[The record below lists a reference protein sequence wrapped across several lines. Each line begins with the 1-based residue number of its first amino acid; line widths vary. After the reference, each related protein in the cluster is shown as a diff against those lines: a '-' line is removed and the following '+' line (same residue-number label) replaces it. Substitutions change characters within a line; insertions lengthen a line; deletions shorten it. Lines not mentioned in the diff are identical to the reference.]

1 MSIEIRRGSG
11 EKTPQFWSSEV
22 SVMYGRTTLSD
33 FRLISD
39 VGRFQTTRLKTVKT
53 RKTLIAIRPAVEDS
67 RRCCTRL
74 PYTFGPKGLQN
85 RRGDRAAAPFRQV
98 RGGLGELA
106 LSAPHE
112 EDAARKH
119 GRGREERDP
128 HRKTGERKVPAGRRS
143 CRAAGRAPGGR
154 AGHSARS
161 GGPGRRAG
169 RAGRFAGGLAARRLA
184 GRFARRLA
192 GRFARRLAGR
202 LAGRLA
208 RGLAGRFTGCAAGG
222 RGYFDERVRVM
233 ADCLSARV
241 RDGHGLLWRIDH
253 HHHRT
258 VVLLRGTGLHAVAID
273 QEPRRRCDGYRKRV
287 TRSFDLPTI
296 ETWTYVARQRCRR
309 CCGDG
314 SKHYCEQNKKLFHPL
329 TSPLTFD

>member
-85 RRGDRAAAPFRQV
+85 RRGDLAAAPFCQV
-98 RGGLGELA
+98 RGGLLGELA
-106 LSAPHE
+106 LSAPYE

-128 HRKTGERKVPAGRRS
+128 HRKAGERKVPAGRRS
-143 CRAAGRAPGGR
+143 RRAAGRAAGGR
-154 AGHSARS
+154 AGDAARG
-161 GGPGRRAG
+161 GGPGRAAVGRA
-169 RAGRFAGGLAARRLA
+169 RRFAGRFASG
-184 GRFARRLA
+184 
-192 GRFARRLAGR
+192 
-202 LAGRLA
+202 LA
-208 RGLAGRFTGCAAGG
+208 RGLAGRLTGGFPGRSAGRASGCAEHDLVVGNRLCRRERHGRSISAELDAEFGLATRLDGGAVKSGAAEIAGID
-222 RGYFDERVRVM
+222 RDLVRP
-233 ADCLSARV
+233 
-241 RDGHGLLWRIDH
+241 
-253 HHHRT
+253 
-258 VVLLRGTGLHAVAID
+258 LRN
-273 QEPRRRCDGYRKRV
+273 R
-287 TRSFDLPTI
+287 FDL
-296 ETWTYVARQRCRR
+296 E
-309 CCGDG
+309 
-314 SKHYCEQNKKLFHPL
+314 
-329 TSPLTFD
+329 

>member
-85 RRGDRAAAPFRQV
+85 RRGDLAAAPFRQV
-98 RGGLGELA
+98 RSGLLGELA

-128 HRKTGERKVPAGRRS
+128 HRKAGERKVPAGRRGR
-143 CRAAGRAPGGR
+143 RAAGRAAGGR

-169 RAGRFAGGLAARRLA
+169 RAGRFAGGLARRFAGGLARRFA
-184 GRFARRLA
+184 GRFA
-192 GRFARRLAGR
+192 GGLAGR
-202 LAGRLA
+202 LTGCFPGRSAGRA
-208 RGLAGRFTGCAAGG
+208 SGCA
-222 RGYFDERVRVM
+222 E
-233 ADCLSARV
+233 
-241 RDGHGLLWRIDH
+241 H
-253 HHHRT
+253 HF
-258 VVLLRGTGLHAVAID
+258 V
-273 QEPRRRCDGYRKRV
+273 
-287 TRSFDLPTI
+287 
-296 ETWTYVARQRCRR
+296 
-309 CCGDG
+309 
-314 SKHYCEQNKKLFHPL
+314 
-329 TSPLTFD
+329 

>member
-85 RRGDRAAAPFRQV
+85 RRGDLAAAPFCQV
-98 RGGLGELA
+98 RGGLLGELA
-106 LSAPHE
+106 LSAPYE

-128 HRKTGERKVPAGRRS
+128 HRKAAERKVPAGRRS
-143 CRAAGRAPGGR
+143 RRAAGRAAGGR
-154 AGHSARS
+154 AGGLAR
-161 GGPGRRAG
+161 RF
-169 RAGRFAGGLAARRLA
+169 AGRFASG
-184 GRFARRLA
+184 
-192 GRFARRLAGR
+192 
-202 LAGRLA
+202 LA
-208 RGLAGRFTGCAAGG
+208 RGLAGRLTGCFPGRSAGRASGCAEHDLVVGNRLCRRERHGRSISAELDAEFGLATRLDGGAVKSGAAEIAGID
-222 RGYFDERVRVM
+222 RDLVRP
-233 ADCLSARV
+233 
-241 RDGHGLLWRIDH
+241 
-253 HHHRT
+253 
-258 VVLLRGTGLHAVAID
+258 LRN
-273 QEPRRRCDGYRKRV
+273 R
-287 TRSFDLPTI
+287 FDL
-296 ETWTYVARQRCRR
+296 E
-309 CCGDG
+309 
-314 SKHYCEQNKKLFHPL
+314 
-329 TSPLTFD
+329 

>member
-85 RRGDRAAAPFRQV
+85 RRGDLAAAPFCQV
-98 RGGLGELA
+98 RGGLLGELA
-106 LSAPHE
+106 LSAPYE

-128 HRKTGERKVPAGRRS
+128 HRKAGERKVPAGRRS
-143 CRAAGRAPGGR
+143 RRAAGRAAGGR
-154 AGHSARS
+154 AGDAARG
-161 GGPGRRAG
+161 GGPGRAAVG
-169 RAGRFAGGLAARRLA
+169 RAGRLTGGFPGRSAGRASGCAEHDLVVGNRLCRRERHGRSISAELDAEFGLATRLDGGAVKSGTAEIA
-184 GRFARRLA
+184 GIDRDL
-192 GRFARRLAGR
+192 
-202 LAGRLA
+202 
-208 RGLAGRFTGCAAGG
+208 
-222 RGYFDERVRVM
+222 VRP
-233 ADCLSARV
+233 
-241 RDGHGLLWRIDH
+241 
-253 HHHRT
+253 
-258 VVLLRGTGLHAVAID
+258 LRN
-273 QEPRRRCDGYRKRV
+273 R
-287 TRSFDLPTI
+287 FDL
-296 ETWTYVARQRCRR
+296 E
-309 CCGDG
+309 
-314 SKHYCEQNKKLFHPL
+314 
-329 TSPLTFD
+329 

>member
-85 RRGDRAAAPFRQV
+85 RRGDLAAAPFCQV
-98 RGGLGELA
+98 RGGLLGELA
-106 LSAPHE
+106 LSAPYE

-128 HRKTGERKVPAGRRS
+128 HRKAGERKVPAGRRS
-143 CRAAGRAPGGR
+143 RRAAGRAAGGR
-154 AGHSARS
+154 AGDAARG
-161 GGPGRRAG
+161 GGPGRAAVG
-169 RAGRFAGGLAARRLA
+169 RAGGLARRFPGRSA
-184 GRFARRLA
+184 GRASGCAEHDLVVGNRLCRRERH
-192 GRFARRLAGR
+192 GRSISAELDAEF
-202 LAGRLA
+202 
-208 RGLAGRFTGCAAGG
+208 GLATRLDGGAVKSGAAEIAGID
-222 RGYFDERVRVM
+222 RDLVRP
-233 ADCLSARV
+233 
-241 RDGHGLLWRIDH
+241 
-253 HHHRT
+253 
-258 VVLLRGTGLHAVAID
+258 LRN
-273 QEPRRRCDGYRKRV
+273 R
-287 TRSFDLPTI
+287 FDL
-296 ETWTYVARQRCRR
+296 E
-309 CCGDG
+309 
-314 SKHYCEQNKKLFHPL
+314 
-329 TSPLTFD
+329 

>member
-85 RRGDRAAAPFRQV
+85 RRGDLAAAPFCQV
-98 RGGLGELA
+98 RGGLLGELA
-106 LSAPHE
+106 LSAPYE

-128 HRKTGERKVPAGRRS
+128 HRKAGERKVPAGRRS
-143 CRAAGRAPGGR
+143 RRAAGGPAGR
-154 AGHSARS
+154 LTGCF
-161 GGPGRRAG
+161 PGRSAG
-169 RAGRFAGGLAARRLA
+169 RASGCAEHDLVVGNRLCRRERHGRSISAELDAEFGLATRLDGGAVKSGAAEIA
-184 GRFARRLA
+184 GIDRDL
-192 GRFARRLAGR
+192 
-202 LAGRLA
+202 
-208 RGLAGRFTGCAAGG
+208 
-222 RGYFDERVRVM
+222 VRP
-233 ADCLSARV
+233 
-241 RDGHGLLWRIDH
+241 
-253 HHHRT
+253 
-258 VVLLRGTGLHAVAID
+258 LRN
-273 QEPRRRCDGYRKRV
+273 R
-287 TRSFDLPTI
+287 FDL
-296 ETWTYVARQRCRR
+296 E
-309 CCGDG
+309 
-314 SKHYCEQNKKLFHPL
+314 
-329 TSPLTFD
+329 